1 MLINSK
7 ESKLV
12 ILATVTLAGAIAV
25 GESSMISVGVPNLYE
40 VTPEP
45 YGKYTFILV
54 PVAVTLVML
63 GQSLKSI
70 SSVKLE
76 QFVIFNVVNAG
87 MLSNTNMLIALPPA
101 GVYVLSNEEHPEK
114 FNPSI
119 AGKYSNKL

>member
-12 ILATVTLAGAIAV
+12 TLVTVTLAGAIDV
-25 GESSMISVGVPNLYE
+25 GESSIISVGVPKLYE

-54 PVAVTLVML
+54 PVAVTVVML

-87 MLSNTNMLIALPPA
+87 ILSNTNMFIGVLLPV
-101 GVYVLSNEEHPEK
+101 GV
-114 FNPSI
+114 
-119 AGKYSNKL
+119 